1 MSTTIQLNNQ
11 KLIFGHP
18 SGLYVLFFVEMW
30 ERFSYYGMRAI
41 LTLFLA
47 APVIMGDPQSSP
59 FIPLGLFKI
68 PIYSYSY
75 RKLRS
80 TPMRKNNL
88 VLDRNPKLPIFRPTE
103 RSYFKCYRTFIYSQ
117 ELRLWS
123 QWCGLMAKTPA
134 GAPAVP

>member
-47 APVIMGDPQSSP
+47 PPPSGGVREGIICVRMRRDGRLLVWVQSEALLAS
-59 FIPLGLFKI
+59 FF
-68 PIYSYSY
+68 
-75 RKLRS
+75 
-80 TPMRKNNL
+80 
-88 VLDRNPKLPIFRPTE
+88 D
-103 RSYFKCYRTFIYSQ
+103 
-117 ELRLWS
+117 
-123 QWCGLMAKTPA
+123 
-134 GAPAVP
+134 AV

>member
-47 APVIMGDPQSSP
+47 APVIMGDPQS
-59 FIPLGLFKI
+59 G
-68 PIYSYSY
+68 YG
-75 RKLRS
+75 
-80 TPMRKNNL
+80 
-88 VLDRNPKLPIFRPTE
+88 
-103 RSYFKCYRTFIYSQ
+103 
-117 ELRLWS
+117 WS
-123 QWCGLMAKTPA
+123 NAETLSFYGTYTMFVYLTSILLN
-134 GAPAVP
+134 